1 MALLKFAYTAFL
13 VFTAVRFEIFLK
25 RKFHTFMNIPFPEQ
39 RAHYPETFDF
49 LDKYGGRFDIAYLR
63 YGGLTRQRPLHP
75 LHQ

>member
-1 MALLKFAYTAFL
+1 
-13 VFTAVRFEIFLK
+13 
-25 RKFHTFMNIPFPEQ
+25 MNIPFPEQ